1 MKKKDWQDMQ
11 QIETDFSEWL
21 VKNKVNESI
30 GVLIDTCVEYM
41 DKPFYE
47 WYHDGCSYDDSGRL
61 RDTGDK
67 IKDRCH
73 TLKEI
78 TEAYTGLSSA
88 TGISHWGLLYD
99 SIEKEWLDRLR
110 EKVYGVF
117 LLEYIAKERQWLL
130 SFDKI
135 SESVNGENKRYK
147 LGIEDGASIDE
158 AIREHLCFED
168 VVGWSIVD
176 LESKA
181 EEVKERIS
189 EDIFNQIQERYK
201 ELSR

>member
-47 WYHDGCSYDDSGRL
+47 WYEVWDPHDSSGDIRK
-61 RDTGDK
+61 TGEQN
-67 IKDRCH
+67 KDRCH

-78 TEAYTGLSSA
+78 MDAYTGDRRASYVSGCGWFFDDVEDVWEFEML
-88 TGISHWGLLYD
+88 
-99 SIEKEWLDRLR
+99 EKIF
-110 EKVYGVF
+110 KPF
-117 LLEYIAKERQWLL
+117 LLEFIDEKREWLM
-130 SFDKI
+130 SFEEVRRAVEDKDF
-135 SESVNGENKRYK
+135 R
-147 LGIEDGASIDE
+147 EDNCIPETADADE
-158 AIREHLCFED
+158 AIRQYLCFED
-168 VVGWSIVD
+168 VVGDSNVS
-176 LESKA
+176 LMCKL
-181 EEVKERIS
+181 EEVIESIS

-201 ELSR
+201 EKSR